1 MMTMRMTRKR
11 AEVAPL
17 SMDAAQRGLVV
28 CGWRAPLSVC
38 LLSVPRVPALHQ
50 PAATAAQKPA
60 EYTNDMAALP
70 RRPASARG
78 LSASDAMLRSER
90 PRKALAPA
98 SSAIQFRAEGV
109 SSERWSKEAAEQ
121 GRRGGAGGVA
131 GGGTSALS
139 ASQLELYSALFGAS
153 EAPGWAP
160 ASDENNMRVGVG
172 GCVAEV
178 PPDHAQQIERA
189 VRKAMRGAAVERQQ
203 AVAAAVEEAQKAAAA
218 ALAAAHTG
226 VEKAKAA
233 AEAAEAAHREAE
245 ATHQQATRAAEKEH
259 ARAVARAVERAEKTK
274 DVAWQAVLERQRKES
289 QVVQEAMQQE
299 REAALRKSERS
310 KEAAVAEVP
319 TLDRPRA

>member
-1 MMTMRMTRKR
+1 MPF
-11 AEVAPL
+11 V
-17 SMDAAQRGLVV
+17 AAQ
-28 CGWRAPLSVC
+28 PF
-38 LLSVPRVPALHQ
+38 
-50 PAATAAQKPA
+50 
-60 EYTNDMAALP
+60 P
-70 RRPASARG
+70 RRPASARVH
-78 LSASDAMLRSER
+78 SASDAVLSS
-90 PRKALAPA
+90 RKALAPA
-98 SSAIQFRAEGV
+98 SSASQFRPARPTAEGA
-109 SSERWSKEAAEQ
+109 SSERWSKEAAGQ

-160 ASDENNMRVGVG
+160 ASDENTMLVGVG
-172 GCVAEV
+172 GCDAEV

-203 AVAAAVEEAQKAAAA
+203 AVAAAVEEAQKAATA

-226 VEKAKAA
+226 IEKGKAA
-233 AEAAEAAHREAE
+233 TEAAEAAHREAE

-259 ARAVARAVERAEKTK
+259 ARAVARAVEKTEKAK
-274 DVAWQAVLERQRKES
+274 DVAWQVALERQRKES
-289 QVVQEAMQQE
+289 QVAREALQQE

-319 TLDRPRA
+319 IHPCPRARVTRLPAYPPPRLPAR

>member
-1 MMTMRMTRKR
+1 MGAWQATTRAKGYNL
-11 AEVAPL
+11 PP
-17 SMDAAQRGLVV
+17 AQLARHPFG
-28 CGWRAPLSVC
+28 
-38 LLSVPRVPALHQ
+38 
-50 PAATAAQKPA
+50 
-60 EYTNDMAALP
+60 MAA

-78 LSASDAMLRSER
+78 LSASDAVLRSER

-98 SSAIQFRAEGV
+98 SSASQFRVEGA
-109 SSERWSKEAAEQ
+109 SSERWSKEAAQQ
-121 GRRGGAGGVA
+121 GHR

-153 EAPGWAP
+153 EAREWAP
-160 ASDENNMRVGVG
+160 ASNENNMPVGAG
-172 GCVAEV
+172 GCSAEV

-203 AVAAAVEEAQKAAAA
+203 AVAAAVEEAQKAATAS
-218 ALAAAHTG
+218 LAAAHAG
-226 VEKAKAA
+226 VEKSKATAAA
-233 AEAAEAAHREAE
+233 AEAALREAE

-259 ARAVARAVERAEKTK
+259 ARAVARAVEKTEKAK
-274 DVAWQAVLERQRKES
+274 DVAWQVALERQRKES
-289 QVVQEAMQQE
+289 QVAREAMQQE